1 MNIAKTEVFGPVVS
15 VFKWSALDE
24 VLEIANDV
32 DYGLTASIYTN
43 DFATAMYLSRKVNV
57 GYVWINGTNTHF
69 RNVPYGGFKN
79 SGVGREEG
87 LDELLSYTELKAIN
101 RNPQTSAAPGSAWRQ
116 K

>member
-15 VFKWSALDE
+15 VFKWSGLTTRLRR
-24 VLEIANDV
+24 LEIANDV
-32 DYGLTASIYTN
+32 DYGLTASIFTN

-101 RNPQTSAAPGSAWRQ
+101 FL
-116 K
+116 KC

>member
-1 MNIAKTEVFGPVVS
+1 
-15 VFKWSALDE
+15 
-24 VLEIANDV
+24 
-32 DYGLTASIYTN
+32 
-43 DFATAMYLSRKVNV
+43 MYLSRKVNV

-101 RNPQTSAAPGSAWRQ
+101 WNPQTSEAPGSAWA
-116 K
+116 KKI